1 MKNIINI
8 IVKDAENGKRI
19 DSFISKKEKMLSRT
33 RIKNLILQKN
43 LKLNNSIITSP
54 SQKVLSGD
62 KIDLII
68 PEPKKASLKP
78 YKFKI
83 DIKYED
89 EDLLVLNKPANI
101 IIHPGAGNYDNTIV
115 NALVDHCGKS
125 LSNIGGELRP
135 GIVHRIDK
143 DTSGLVVVAKNNY
156 AHENLSGQFSK
167 HSIERI
173 YELLIWGKLRPQA
186 GKIETLITRSSKNR
200 QLMEVGVTKGK
211 KAITN
216 YKTLELFENNKM
228 PTLSLVECK
237 LETVRTHQIRVHM
250 SYKGNCIL
258 GDKKYKKKFKKFKN
272 IDKNLEKL
280 ILNLNRQFLHAKILG
295 FIHPKTGK
303 KLRFS
308 SVLPNELQMILK
320 TLKTLKNKQL

>member
-62 KIDLII
+62 KINLII

-173 YELLIWGKLRPQA
+173 YELLIWGKLRPQT
-186 GKIETLITRSSKNR
+186 GRIETLITRSSKNR
-200 QLMEVGVTKGK
+200 QLMEVGVTRGK

-237 LETVRTHQIRVHM
+237 LETGRTHQIRVHM